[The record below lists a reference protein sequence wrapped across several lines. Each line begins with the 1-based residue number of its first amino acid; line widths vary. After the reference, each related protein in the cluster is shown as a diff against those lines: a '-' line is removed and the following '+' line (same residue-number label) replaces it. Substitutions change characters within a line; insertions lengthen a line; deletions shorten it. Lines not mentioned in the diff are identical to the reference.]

1 MNIQQFQYVLAL
13 AEERHFERAA
23 DKCFISQSTL
33 STMISRL
40 EEELGIQ
47 IFDRRKK
54 PLEITT
60 EGAYIIEQLKKVNK
74 EIDSL
79 YELTHLL
86 KGEVKGKLTIA
97 VIPTVAPFLLPLF
110 LHHFAATFPNLTIE
124 VRELTTA
131 EILRLIKSRD
141 LDIGIVSIPLKDP
154 EIVEHHLYN
163 EPFVYYDA
171 DRKNKKN
178 ITIQQLDLGNL
189 CLLEEG
195 HCIRNQI
202 LELCDLFDQQ
212 LHTKLNFHYK
222 AGSIDSLLRFV
233 KTNKASTLLPYLAAT
248 DFDKIE
254 MKNVSAFAAP
264 VPYRSVGM
272 VVHPHFVKHK
282 VLNLLRQ
289 EILKSVKPL
298 LPRTTTQNEPLMPLS
313 SQHSQKKI

>member
-1 MNIQQFQYVLAL
+1 MNIQQFNYVLAL

-23 DKCFISQSTL
+23 DKCYISQSTL
-33 STMISRL
+33 STMISRF

-47 IFDRRKK
+47 VFDRRKK

-60 EGAYIIEQLKKVNK
+60 EGVYIIEQLKKVNK

-79 YELTHLL
+79 YEITQML

-97 VIPTVAPFLLPLF
+97 VLPTIAPFLLPLF
-110 LHHFAATFPNLTIE
+110 LHQFAVSFPRLVIE

-131 EILRLIKSRD
+131 EILRLVKSRD

-171 DRKNKKN
+171 DRKNKKA
-178 ITIQQLDLGNL
+178 ITVRQLDLGNL

-195 HCIRNQI
+195 HCMRNQI
-202 LELCDLFDQQ
+202 LEFCDLFDQE
-212 LHTKLNFHYK
+212 LHTKLNFRYK

-233 KTNKASTLLPYLAAT
+233 KTNKASTLLPYLAAA
-248 DFDKIE
+248 DFDKTE

-264 VPYRSVGM
+264 VPYRSVGL
-272 VVHPHFVKHK
+272 VVHPHFVKHN
-282 VLNLLRQ
+282 VLDLLRQ

-298 LPRTTTQNEPLMPLS
+298 LPHTPTLNEPLMPLP
-313 SQHSQKKI
+313 QKHAL